1 MDDCDHKTNA
11 GLASIFRLSITKSPA
26 ELKGQQQMNKYNCP
40 VSRCPEKLKIDATR
54 ESGCV
59 EERERR
65 KESKHD

>member
-1 MDDCDHKTNA
+1 
-11 GLASIFRLSITKSPA
+11 
-26 ELKGQQQMNKYNCP
+26 MNKYNCP